1 LGWVTRVLVMT
12 VCSSA
17 SLAVTWLL
25 VRLLFRW
32 CDPSI
37 RIAYLS
43 SELVMIVG
51 ACWILW
57 TAISAGLRWGRVIE
71 AAVATLCAVI
81 MPIFAYVIIL
91 QAYLDFHDFHFPT
104 VMKTIA
110 LIGTFLVSLY
120 QYQEQVRRML
130 RELRDKGEE
139 VGKGLALFLAGFAA
153 MMIVATLAAAHVIH
167 HVPTRQLVKVV

>member
-1 LGWVTRVLVMT
+1 VRAFFMV

-57 TAISAGLRWGRVIE
+57 TAISAGLRWDRVIE
-71 AAVATLCAVI
+71 AAVATFGTVI
-81 MPIFAYVIIL
+81 IPISAYVIIL

-104 VMKTIA
+104 VMKTIT

-120 QYQEQVRRML
+120 TIIRSRFGGCYGSYVIRGKKSVR
-130 RELRDKGEE
+130 G
-139 VGKGLALFLAGFAA
+139 
-153 MMIVATLAAAHVIH
+153 
-167 HVPTRQLVKVV
+167 